1 MPIAFRST
9 CLINMQKEDLILD
22 RYNGFSAFQA
32 LGESSTDPQEIA
44 DADLS
49 SLSDY
54 DGLIVG
60 APTWNTGAD
69 TERSGTGWDNLL
81 DDIRGEP
88 EGNTR
93 IANDSTCF
101 PCVF

>member
-1 MPIAFRST
+1 MACQLLRHRIFAGKGCDYDLSKI
-9 CLINMQKEDLILD
+9 CLQE
-22 RYNGFSAFQA
+22 
-32 LGESSTDPQEIA
+32 LGEASTDPLEIA

-49 SLSDY
+49 SLSGY

-81 DDIRGEP
+81 DDIRGESAYSLHP
-88 EGNTR
+88 R
-93 IANDSTCF
+93 AYAYC
-101 PCVF
+101 

>member
-1 MPIAFRST
+1 MIDVLSWTSETIQTITNSPAY
-9 CLINMQKEDLILD
+9 LQE
-22 RYNGFSAFQA
+22 
-32 LGESSTDPQEIA
+32 LGDASTDPLEIA

-49 SLSDY
+49 SLGGY

-81 DDIRGEP
+81 DDIRGKQTLP
-88 EGNTR
+88 G
-93 IANDSTCF
+93 
-101 PCVF
+101 

>member
-1 MPIAFRST
+1 M
-9 CLINMQKEDLILD
+9 CILL
-22 RYNGFSAFQA
+22 QE
-32 LGESSTDPQEIA
+32 LGESSTDPLEIA

-49 SLSDY
+49 SLNGY

-81 DDIRGEP
+81 DDIRGLATVSSP
-88 EGNTR
+88 QN
-93 IANDSTCF
+93 IAKFTLITMSCHRPF
-101 PCVF
+101 HSFCHFS